1 MPNPKNITD
10 LNKKRTPAER
20 KAAAAK
26 AGKAS
31 GTARRNYATF
41 RECFKDQMT
50 PEMMEKAFNKLWRM
64 FINKGNLNAF
74 DRLVELADEDKTTAN
89 NITITFASDEM
100 DEYGD

>member
-20 KAAAAK
+20 KTAAAK

-31 GTARRNYATF
+31 GIARRNYATLKD
-41 RECFKDQMT
+41 CFKEQMT

-74 DRLVELADEDKTTAN
+74 DRLAALADDEKTTAN
-89 NITITFASDEM
+89 NITITFATDEM
-100 DEYGD
+100 NEYGD